1 MSQPCTMIGR
11 DEMLNGSNSE
21 ELETIQEKQ
30 YRVPG
35 KKDSASVLEP
45 GCTLHHLQ
53 DLNADPMS
61 LTKSLDGKSLE
72 SSAGGSNVHPGVRP
86 TRFEWAQE
94 AIHLALNP
102 CSTSYIHSLLVV

>member
-1 MSQPCTMIGR
+1 MIGR
-11 DEMLNGSNSE
+11 DEMQNGNSSE

-35 KKDSASVLEP
+35 KKDSVSVFKP
-45 GCTLHHLQ
+45 GCTLYHLQ
-53 DLNADPMS
+53 GLNADPMG

-72 SSAGGSNVHPGVRP
+72 SSAGSSNVHPGVRP
-86 TRFEWAQE
+86 PRFEWVQE

-102 CSTSYIHSLLVV
+102 CSTTYIYSLLVV